1 MQNTKKPTIIGIAG
15 GTSSGKTTIANRLY
29 DEAIKT
35 GTVALIKIDDYYHNK
50 DKVQRTETGKANYDH
65 PDSYDTDYLIKQ
77 LNELKME
84 MPLTNL
90 YMILLFKLVKLKLNT
105 LNQLK

>member
-35 GTVALIKIDDYYHNK
+35 GTVALYDFNLSIKKGEFVFVIGASGS
-50 DKVQRTETGKANYDH
+50 GK
-65 PDSYDTDYLIKQ
+65 ST
-77 LNELKME
+77 
-84 MPLTNL
+84 
-90 YMILLFKLVKLKLNT
+90 LLS
-105 LNQLK
+105 Q

>member
-50 DKVQRTETGKANYDH
+50 DKVQRTE
-65 PDSYDTDYLIKQ
+65 
-77 LNELKME
+77 ME

-90 YMILLFKLVKLKLNT
+90 YMILLSKLVKLKLST

>member
-77 LNELKME
+77 LNELKLAKQYLLRN
-84 MPLTNL
+84 PQLHQCLNDNL
-90 YMILLFKLVKLKLNT
+90 YILADMD
-105 LNQLK
+105 

>member
-50 DKVQRTETGKANYDH
+50 YNVQKLAKLTMT
-65 PDSYDTDYLIKQ
+65 TLIH
-77 LNELKME
+77 
-84 MPLTNL
+84 
-90 YMILLFKLVKLKLNT
+90 MIPT
-105 LNQLK
+105 I

>member
-35 GTVALIKIDDYYHNK
+35 GTVALIKIEDRK
-50 DKVQRTETGKANYDH
+50 SVGRER
-65 PDSYDTDYLIKQ
+65 
-77 LNELKME
+77 
-84 MPLTNL
+84 
-90 YMILLFKLVKLKLNT
+90 VC
-105 LNQLK
+105 

>member
-1 MQNTKKPTIIGIAG
+1 MEELMQNTKKPTIIGIAG

-50 DKVQRTETGKANYDH
+50 DKVQRTEQWQTQGEQFAG
-65 PDSYDTDYLIKQ
+65 I
-77 LNELKME
+77 
-84 MPLTNL
+84 
-90 YMILLFKLVKLKLNT
+90 
-105 LNQLK
+105 